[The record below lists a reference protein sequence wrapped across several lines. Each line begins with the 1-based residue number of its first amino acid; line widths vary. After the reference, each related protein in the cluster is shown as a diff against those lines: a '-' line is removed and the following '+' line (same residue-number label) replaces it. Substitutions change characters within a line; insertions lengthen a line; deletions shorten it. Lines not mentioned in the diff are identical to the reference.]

1 MKYIVGFGPLVFGH
15 LQKCSDVARQV
26 FCHYYL
32 PPCGN
37 SSVFELPTSICRE
50 TCQILQETCGED
62 WDIAITAFQ
71 QNPFVIREEI
81 DFIVCEDPGKPLSPL
96 PYSCTPFEIIICRFA
111 IMCIAILKMHYC
123 PLWVCCVFWFSY
135 STVIPTANTT
145 SANNERNGAMF
156 AAIPAGGIIIT
167 LAIVTTLVFVLKM
180 KSKSHFPTPHLETR

>member
-1 MKYIVGFGPLVFGH
+1 MPFRKQEKESLCDEFYTTGIDYIYVPNTRIKGQYSKLMKYIVGFGPLVFGH

-123 PLWVCCVFWFSY
+123 PL
-135 STVIPTANTT
+135 
-145 SANNERNGAMF
+145 
-156 AAIPAGGIIIT
+156 
-167 LAIVTTLVFVLKM
+167 
-180 KSKSHFPTPHLETR
+180 